1 MPSEHVP
8 KVNVQ
13 IHIVVVL
20 KNTKCNKHIREV
32 AKVVLLMLWEL
43 SHCARTLE
51 WRKLCRHT
59 RRSSFTKLAT
69 VGIKPP
75 PKDTYALGLPLQKEV

>member
-32 AKVVLLMLWEL
+32 AGEGGT
-43 SHCARTLE
+43 AY
-51 WRKLCRHT
+51 
-59 RRSSFTKLAT
+59 A
-69 VGIKPP
+69 VGIKPLR
-75 PKDTYALGLPLQKEV
+75 KDT